1 MNPKTTIL
9 IADDHP
15 VFRKGLVQ
23 VIQSDPAFVVVGEAG
38 DGDVAWQLIT
48 TGKPDLVILD
58 IAMPRRSGIEVARE
72 FRRRRMPGELI
83 FLTAYKDPE
92 MFDEALNLEVKGY
105 VLKDSAG
112 DDILDA
118 LRAVA
123 MGESYVSPTL
133 SGLLLGR
140 RQSAQ
145 KLRAVQPGL
154 NDLTPSERRILKLIT
169 QDRTSKEIA
178 DDLGIS
184 PRTVDNHRANIALK
198 LNLHGTHS
206 LLKFAFDN
214 KALL

>member
-1 MNPKTTIL
+1 MPTTL
-9 IADDHP
+9 LLADDHP
-15 VFRKGLVQ
+15 IFRKGLVQ
-23 VIQSDPAFVVVGEAG
+23 VIQSDAAFQVVGEAG
-38 DGDVAWQLIT
+38 DGAAALQLLT
-48 TGKPDLVILD
+48 TLKPAIIILD
-58 IAMPRRSGIEVARE
+58 IAMPKKSGLDVARE
-72 FRRRRMPGELI
+72 FRRRRAPGELI

-123 MGESYVSPTL
+123 SGESYVSPTL
-133 SGLLLGR
+133 AGLLLGR
-140 RQSAQ
+140 RHSAQ
-145 KLRAVQPGL
+145 KLRESQPGL
-154 NDLTPSERRILKLIT
+154 DALTPAERRILKLIA

-178 DDLGIS
+178 EELGIS
-184 PRTVDNHRANIALK
+184 PRTVDNHRANIAQK

-214 KALL
+214 KSRL